1 MVLVSSFKVLRNHLL
16 TLQNDPTLSRLLL
29 LSRNPPPEPP
39 NPLPTTSSITTSL
52 TSSRNCPRIVHGPL
66 PRFVLMQ

>member
-1 MVLVSSFKVLRNHLL
+1 MVLVSFFRLLTNPLL

-29 LSRNPPPEPP
+29 LSRNPPQEPP
-39 NPLPTTSSITTSL
+39 NPLQTTSSTTTSM
-52 TSSRNCPRIVHGPL
+52 TFSRNYPRIVHGPL